1 MTLTLGG
8 WNAIGILAA
17 LAIVAGSILLV
28 VYAVRRG
35 LVNRELD
42 GTVETEDAEGTM
54 PAAAG
59 TAAAPSRTLGLAGVT
74 LLVAGIVLGA
84 VGLLTSSPGPTA
96 DEPGNPPTDCAQAWN
111 GCPEATAGP
120 QASRTP

>member
-1 MTLTLGG
+1 MTLDLGG

-17 LAIVAGSILLV
+17 LAIVGGSILLV

-35 LVNRELD
+35 LVNRDLD
-42 GTVETEDAEGTM
+42 GTVAAEDPEATM
-54 PAAAG
+54 PAATG
-59 TAAAPSRTLGLAGVT
+59 TAASPSRTLGLAGVT

-84 VGLLTSSPGPTA
+84 VGWLTSSPGQTA

-111 GCPEATAGP
+111 GCPESTAGP